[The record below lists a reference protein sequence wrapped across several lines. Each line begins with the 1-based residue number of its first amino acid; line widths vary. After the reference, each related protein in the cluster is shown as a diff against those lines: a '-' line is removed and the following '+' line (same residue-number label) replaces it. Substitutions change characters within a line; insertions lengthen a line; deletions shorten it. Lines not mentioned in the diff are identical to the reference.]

1 MGLFLGLIWALLI
14 IHRRPPPPQGSRD
27 LGPQAGTA
35 GARDARPGARPLPSL
50 RLLGAWRQGAAA
62 GVGGGGLQKEAW
74 LSSLVLEWGP
84 AGHVVSVDGEVAG
97 YSLYAP
103 THVLDQVGFQAARP
117 VSRDAVLLATLAVLP
132 EFEGQGIGRVLLQTM
147 ARDLTKR
154 KVRAVEAFADR
165 APAGRDCRVPAE
177 FLEASGF
184 QVVRDHPR
192 YPLMRMDLRTALT
205 WKDAREAA
213 LEALRVPAPA
223 QPALRPVPSSRQ
235 DT

>member
-1 MGLFLGLIWALLI
+1 VTVGRKLV
-14 IHRRPPPPQGSRD
+14 P
-27 LGPQAGTA
+27 LGPETLDQVPAPCRRCVFWEL
-35 GARDARPGARPLPSL
+35 GAKARPRGSEEA
-50 RLLGAWRQGAAA
+50 
-62 GVGGGGLQKEAW
+62 GLQKEAW

-117 VSRDAVLLATLAVLP
+117 VSRDAVLLATMAVLP

-165 APAGRDCRVPAE
+165 APVGRACHVPAE

-213 LEALRVPAPA
+213 LEVLRVPAPA

>member
-1 MGLFLGLIWALLI
+1 MGLFLGLVWALLI
-14 IHRRPPPPQGSRD
+14 IHRRPPHSVRGVVTLGRKLVP
-27 LGPQAGTA
+27 LGPETLDLLPAPCRRCVFWEL
-35 GARDARPGARPLPSL
+35 GAKARPRGSEEA
-50 RLLGAWRQGAAA
+50 
-62 GVGGGGLQKEAW
+62 GLQKEAW
-74 LSSLVLEWGP
+74 LSSVVLEWGP

-165 APAGRDCRVPAE
+165 VAGRARLPGSRRVP
-177 FLEASGF
+177 GG
-184 QVVRDHPR
+184 Q
-192 YPLMRMDLRTALT
+192 
-205 WKDAREAA
+205 
-213 LEALRVPAPA
+213 RVPG
-223 QPALRPVPSSRQ
+223 RP
-235 DT
+235 

>member
-1 MGLFLGLIWALLI
+1 VTLGRKLV
-14 IHRRPPPPQGSRD
+14 P
-27 LGPQAGTA
+27 LGPETLDLVPAPCRRCVFWEL
-35 GARDARPGARPLPSL
+35 GARARPRGSEE
-50 RLLGAWRQGAAA
+50 A
-62 GVGGGGLQKEAW
+62 GLEKEAW

-165 APAGRDCRVPAE
+165 APVGRACHVPAE

-213 LEALRVPAPA
+213 LEVLRVPAPA

>member
-1 MGLFLGLIWALLI
+1 MTLGRKLV
-14 IHRRPPPPQGSRD
+14 P
-27 LGPQAGTA
+27 LGPETLDLVPAPCRRCVFWEL
-35 GARDARPGARPLPSL
+35 GARARPRGSEEA
-50 RLLGAWRQGAAA
+50 
-62 GVGGGGLQKEAW
+62 GLQKEAW

-103 THVLDQVGFQAARP
+103 THVLNQVGFQAARP

-147 ARDLTKR
+147 ARDLTKQ

-165 APAGRDCRVPAE
+165 APVGRACHVPAE

-213 LEALRVPAPA
+213 LEVLRVPAPA
-223 QPALRPVPSSRQ
+223 QPALRPVPSSRR

>member
-1 MGLFLGLIWALLI
+1 LGRKLVPLGTETL
-14 IHRRPPPPQGSRD
+14 D
-27 LGPQAGTA
+27 LVPEPCRHCVFWEL
-35 GARDARPGARPLPSL
+35 GARARPRGSDDA
-50 RLLGAWRQGAAA
+50 
-62 GVGGGGLQKEAW
+62 GLQKEAW

-84 AGHVVSVDGEVAG
+84 AGHVATVDGEVAG

-132 EFEGQGIGRVLLQTM
+132 EFEGQGLGRVLLQTM
-147 ARDLTKR
+147 ARDLTRR
-154 KVRAVEAFADR
+154 KVRAVETFADQ
-165 APAGRDCRVPAE
+165 APTRRDCRVPAG

-223 QPALRPVPSSRQ
+223 QPALRPVPSAPPDS
-235 DT
+235 

>member
-1 MGLFLGLIWALLI
+1 VTLGRKLV
-14 IHRRPPPPQGSRD
+14 P
-27 LGPQAGTA
+27 LGPETLDLVPAPCRRCVFWEL
-35 GARDARPGARPLPSL
+35 GAKARPRGSEEA
-50 RLLGAWRQGAAA
+50 
-62 GVGGGGLQKEAW
+62 GLQKEAW

-117 VSRDAVLLATLAVLP
+117 VSRDAVLLATMAVLP

-165 APAGRDCRVPAE
+165 APVGRACHVPAE

-213 LEALRVPAPA
+213 LEVLRVPAPA

>member
-1 MGLFLGLIWALLI
+1 MTLGRKLV
-14 IHRRPPPPQGSRD
+14 P
-27 LGPQAGTA
+27 LGPETLDLVPAPC
-35 GARDARPGARPLPSL
+35 RRCVFWE
-50 RLLGAWRQGAAA
+50 LGAKVRPRGSEEA
-62 GVGGGGLQKEAW
+62 GLQKEAW

-165 APAGRDCRVPAE
+165 APVGRACHVPAE

-213 LEALRVPAPA
+213 LEVLRVPAPA